1 MSVMIWGMNMSTGER
16 HINVETT
23 AVEGSSALKLENES
37 FEAFLRAL
45 DESVPAE
52 MKDLMRREPQWA

>member
-1 MSVMIWGMNMSTGER
+1 MIWGMNMSTGER
-16 HINVETT
+16 HINVEIT
-23 AVEGSSALKLENES
+23 AVEGSSAPKLENES

>member
-1 MSVMIWGMNMSTGER
+1 MSTGER

-23 AVEGSSALKLENES
+23 AVEGSSAPKLENES

>member
-1 MSVMIWGMNMSTGER
+1 MNMSTGER

>member
-1 MSVMIWGMNMSTGER
+1 MIRGMNMSTGER

-23 AVEGSSALKLENES
+23 AVEGSSAPKLENES